1 MYYINN
7 IKGVNMLINN
17 DTPSVVQPVQ
27 IQTENKHNIQPMIGD
42 ISTNNSLG
50 RIQQAAK
57 PVVGGADQT
66 PPVRQRTSNFLH
78 QLASDMGHLSV
89 QKRQVQM
96 VRTFSDSYFDWLEKH
111 KK

>member
-1 MYYINN
+1 MYYIND

-17 DTPSVVQPVQ
+17 DTPSVVQPAR
-27 IQTENKHNIQPMIGD
+27 IQAENPRNIQPMRGD

-57 PVVGGADQT
+57 PVLGGADQT
-66 PPVRQRTSNFLH
+66 PSARQRTSSFLH
-78 QLASDMGHLSV
+78 QLASAMGHPST
-89 QKRQVQM
+89 QKRWVQM
-96 VRTFSDSYFDWLEKH
+96 VKTFSDSYFDWLEKH